1 MSDSETESVDAVE
14 VEAPKK
20 KTRPPMSDDRRK
32 QMLANLAKGRKTR
45 AENLSTKRLEKEQ
58 EQVKKEQEHKCD
70 FCGSQFK
77 YKASKNKHMKT
88 CKENPNVSNEVEDK
102 PVEIPPK
109 ENVKVERKE
118 KEIIETPIVKEE
130 KKKNKK
136 KVVYIDSDSSSDE
149 EVVYK
154 RRKNKPK
161 VVFVDR
167 PAAAPAPAKAPIQP
181 RPLITEEQKQM
192 ILKKRQ
198 EEMRYAKMGREQ
210 EENANRIKIM
220 SANMLRKNRF

>member
-20 KTRPPMSDDRRK
+20 KSRPPMSDDRRK

-88 CKENPNVSNEVEDK
+88 CKENPNVSSEIEDK

-130 KKKNKK
+130 KKKKKK

-154 RRKNKPK
+154 RKKNKPK
-161 VVFVDR
+161 VVYMN
-167 PAAAPAPAKAPIQP
+167 APAPAPTPSPAPAPQ
-181 RPLITEEQKQM
+181 RPLITDAQKQA
-192 ILKKRQ
+192 IIKKRQ
-198 EEMRYAKMGREQ
+198 EESRYAELGRKQ
-210 EENANRIKIM
+210 EADANRIKQL

>member
-1 MSDSETESVDAVE
+1 MSDSETESIDAVE

-45 AENLSTKRLEKEQ
+45 AENLSNKRLEKEQ

-88 CKENPNVSNEVEDK
+88 CKDNPNGSSEVEDK

-130 KKKNKK
+130 KKNKKK

-167 PAAAPAPAKAPIQP
+167 PAAAPAPAKAPIQQ

-198 EEMRYAKMGREQ
+198 EEMRYAKMGRQQ